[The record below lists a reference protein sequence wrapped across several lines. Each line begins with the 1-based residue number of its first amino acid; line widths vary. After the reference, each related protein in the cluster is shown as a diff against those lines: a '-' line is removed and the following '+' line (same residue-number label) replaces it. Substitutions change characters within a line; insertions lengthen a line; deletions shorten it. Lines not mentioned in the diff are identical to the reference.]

1 MDVAVLLSA
10 VFVLILIN
18 IAAVVFG
25 TDSRDTLPDDHR
37 RPLTDGI

>member
-10 VFVLILIN
+10 LFALVLIN
-18 IAAVVFG
+18 VAAVLFG

-37 RPLTDGI
+37 LPLRDGV